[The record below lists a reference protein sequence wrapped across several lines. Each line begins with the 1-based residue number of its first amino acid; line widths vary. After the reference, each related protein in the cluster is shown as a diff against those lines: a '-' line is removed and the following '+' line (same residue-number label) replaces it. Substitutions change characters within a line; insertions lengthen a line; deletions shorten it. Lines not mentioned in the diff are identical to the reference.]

1 MAQKQKKKT
10 GILLESI
17 FSNAQKLGG
26 SYIPDGIILV
36 SHKEKVILWDAKYW
50 LTAPFC
56 NNKEEI
62 AKIRRYII
70 NAKRNS
76 LIKEIGKFKYFWI
89 VGKVDKENFENF
101 VKKVNIKDIKIKF
114 IDFEKLDEIMQL
126 YLNNNEITLGRL
138 NFYEIVK
145 DALLE
150 QDFSK
155 IEILKKKLEQGPSKL
170 IKETKFR
177 EQSSFQTNSK
187 N

>member
-1 MAQKQKKKT
+1 M
-10 GILLESI
+10 
-17 FSNAQKLGG
+17 
-26 SYIPDGIILV
+26 
-36 SHKEKVILWDAKYW
+36 
-50 LTAPFC
+50 
-56 NNKEEI
+56 
-62 AKIRRYII
+62 
-70 NAKRNS
+70 
-76 LIKEIGKFKYFWI
+76 
-89 VGKVDKENFENF
+89 GKVDKENFENF